1 MKTTGERIKD
11 IRLELGETLEEFGG
25 RFNTSKATVFNWE
38 KGRNLPNKSN
48 LKKIAEIGDVSIHE
62 LIYRKPIGQKIK
74 AIRKSLGLSQ
84 LEFSKVIGATKSAVN
99 NWENGYNY
107 PNNERLKVIA
117 ELGNTTVNQLL
128 NSNPLSDY
136 STDELLQELERRGE
150 AMKQLTSRQLD
161 NYAKTSIDEY
171 LNSGNLKHLKD
182 ASCIYH
188 MFKLKTLQITNFW
201 K

>member
-11 IRLELGETLEEFGG
+11 IRLELGETLEEFGE

-48 LKKIAEIGDVSIHE
+48 LKEIAEIGGIPVKD
-62 LIYRKPIGQKIK
+62 LISTN
-74 AIRKSLGLSQ
+74 SLGERIKRIRVSRKET
-84 LEFSKVIGATKSAVN
+84 LEEFGNNISNIAEGNIKTSKSNVSK
-99 NWENGYNY
+99 WEKGLNK
-107 PNNERLKVIA
+107 PNDIALKAIA

-136 STDELLQELERRGE
+136 STDELLQELERRGISHE
-150 AMKQLTSRQLD
+150 T
-161 NYAKTSIDEY
+161 
-171 LNSGNLKHLKD
+171 
-182 ASCIYH
+182 
-188 MFKLKTLQITNFW
+188 TN

>member
-1 MKTTGERIKD
+1 M
-11 IRLELGETLEEFGG
+11 
-25 RFNTSKATVFNWE
+25 NNKA
-38 KGRNLPNKSN
+38 
-48 LKKIAEIGDVSIHE
+48 
-62 LIYRKPIGQKIK
+62 
-74 AIRKSLGLSQ
+74 
-84 LEFSKVIGATKSAVN
+84 
-99 NWENGYNY
+99 
-107 PNNERLKVIA
+107 IA

-150 AMKQLTSRQLD
+150 AMKQLTSRQLG

-188 MFKLKTLQITNFW
+188 MFKLKTLQITNSW

>member
-62 LIYRKPIGQKIK
+62 FIYRKPIGQKIK

-136 STDELLQELERRGE
+136 STDELLQELERRG
-150 AMKQLTSRQLD
+150 
-161 NYAKTSIDEY
+161 
-171 LNSGNLKHLKD
+171 G
-182 ASCIYH
+182 
-188 MFKLKTLQITNFW
+188 
-201 K
+201 

>member
-74 AIRKSLGLSQ
+74 AIRKSLGLSK

-107 PNNERLKVIA
+107 PNNERLKQIA
-117 ELGNTTVNQLL
+117 NLGNITV
-128 NSNPLSDY
+128 
-136 STDELLQELERRGE
+136 DELLNDNPLAKFTNEELLNELNRR
-150 AMKQLTSRQLD
+150 LS
-161 NYAKTSIDEY
+161 
-171 LNSGNLKHLKD
+171 H
-182 ASCIYH
+182 
-188 MFKLKTLQITNFW
+188 
-201 K
+201 

>member
-11 IRLELGETLEEFGG
+11 IRLELGETLEEFGE

-48 LKKIAEIGDVSIHE
+48 LKKIAEIGGISIHE
-62 LIYRKPIGQKIK
+62 LTYRKPIGKKIK
-74 AIRKSLGLSQ
+74 AIRKSLGFSQ
-84 LEFSKVIGATKSAVN
+84 LEFSKAIGATKSAVN

-136 STDELLQELERRGE
+136 STDELLQELERRGPI
-150 AMKQLTSRQLD
+150 S
-161 NYAKTSIDEY
+161 
-171 LNSGNLKHLKD
+171 
-182 ASCIYH
+182 
-188 MFKLKTLQITNFW
+188 LQQSD
-201 K
+201 

>member
-11 IRLELGETLEEFGG
+11 IRLELWEILEEFGG

-136 STDELLQELERRGE
+136 STDELLQELERRG
-150 AMKQLTSRQLD
+150 
-161 NYAKTSIDEY
+161 
-171 LNSGNLKHLKD
+171 G
-182 ASCIYH
+182 
-188 MFKLKTLQITNFW
+188 
-201 K
+201 